1 MATCLLKGVR
11 LLTFLFF
18 IFLNFFNLFFSFG
31 YVLENQIICHF
42 KWGLRLFKGL
52 HLLFLRNVPRA
63 TFIQRS
69 TFIPESRVKGYIS
82 INELSARYLFKK

>member
-1 MATCLLKGVR
+1 MLIKGG
-11 LLTFLFF
+11 TFIDFF
-18 IFLNFFNLFFSFG
+18 IFLIFFLVFFSFG

-82 INELSARYLFKK
+82 INELSPRYLFKK